1 MSDFPK
7 FNSGEEFLQYMDQR
21 VADIKAGRVTFPPYH
36 AISFADRAAAEGSLA
51 FHQQEATRLGFDAD
65 RVVMLMDPVSGDWV
79 VLIPRDQDDAAF
91 DEVW

>member
-7 FNSGEEFLQYMDQR
+7 FKDGDEFLRYMDQM
-21 VADIKAGRVTFPPYH
+21 VADIKAGRITFPPYH
-36 AISFADRAAAEGSLA
+36 AIPFDSLPEAEGSLSY
-51 FHQQEATRLGFDAD
+51 HRSEATRLGFDPE
-65 RVVMLMDPVSGDWV
+65 RVVMLRDPVSGGWV